1 MKFKKVLSWLTATI
15 MMLSATAVVA
25 SAEGEDTT
33 GTGDTP
39 SASDSATTQVTVGGG
54 VYEISL
60 GRALLVDV
68 ADPGATSFTL
78 YGSVKA
84 DGVDY
89 EVSGIDVSAFDETD
103 IKSFRVRSSDIFRAV
118 DGVLYHF
125 VKVDKDGKEGSGD
138 DYKFFKDTLVAYPPQ
153 GAKTF
158 TLPLSVASIA
168 DAAFSVAPSPLVV
181 SVPKNHTN
189 LATNTAGD
197 LVEFETVDG
206 ESKFENGVIVT
217 PKVTK
222 ILGTIISKSDDIKF
236 VASGTSTPSDT
247 TNTPSTTNPDT
258 DAAPQ
263 TGAAGAGVALAA
275 LLATGS
281 TAVVLRKRGRK

>member
-15 MMLSATAVVA
+15 VMLSATAVVA
-25 SAEGEDTT
+25 SAADGDDTT
-33 GTGDTP
+33 DTP
-39 SASDSATTQVTVGGG
+39 SASDSATAQVTVGGG
-54 VYEISL
+54 VYEIS
-60 GRALLVDV
+60 GGYATLVDV

-89 EVSGIDVSAFDETD
+89 VVRTIDVSAFDSTD
-103 IKSFRVRSSDIFRAV
+103 IKSFRVRSSDYFRAV
-118 DGVLYHF
+118 DGVLYFF

-138 DYKFFKDTLVAYPPQ
+138 DYKFFKDTLVAYPPA

-168 DAAFSVAPSPLVV
+168 DGAFSVAPDGLVV
-181 SVPKNHTN
+181 SVPKNHSN
-189 LATNTAGD
+189 LATNTNGD

-217 PKVTK
+217 PKVTNV
-222 ILGTIISKSDDIKF
+222 LGVVVSKDKVSFKA
-236 VASGTSTPSDT
+236 VGASTTPTTPSTPSE
-247 TNTPSTTNPDT
+247 TNPGSEES
-258 DAAPQ
+258 APQ
-263 TGAAGAGVALAA
+263 TGAAGAGIALAA

-281 TAVVLRKRGRK
+281 TAIVLKKRGRK